1 VPVPG
6 GWSRP
11 RRVKALAHKPAYLIA
26 GTDWP
31 KIDAAAAR
39 LRGQFDEDSIEQIT
53 VGDEEA
59 PDIVAAC
66 NALGLFGGER
76 LVLVRGA
83 DELDPQ
89 QIDDIVTYLA
99 DPTPGTCLAL
109 FGGKG
114 IREDGA
120 LATAV
125 DQVGDVRIFDAPDDD
140 HAVQWVVKR
149 FSEGGITCPP
159 AIAKRIVARAGIEI
173 GDLALEVEKLAVHGR
188 DRAPTEEEV
197 DALVPE
203 QLDVK
208 PWNMTD
214 AWGRRDAAAVIGYAT
229 ADVEKP
235 DDVQRISAIFA
246 NHVRRVRQALLVLE
260 AGGSDKD
267 VQKQLGLK
275 SPYQAKGL
283 CRQARAFSEPEL
295 ARAVVRM
302 AELDEAIK
310 GGSRLDPRLELELAL
325 VEISSE

>member
-1 VPVPG
+1 MPVPG

-59 PDIVAAC
+59 PDIVATC

-83 DELDPQ
+83 DELDSQ
-89 QIDDIVTYLA
+89 QIDDIVAYLA

-149 FSEGGITCPP
+149 FAEGGITCPP

-235 DDVQRISAIFA
+235 DDVQRVSAIFA

-325 VEISSE
+325 VEISAE

>member
-1 VPVPG
+1 MPVPG

-76 LVLVRGA
+76 LVLVRGS
-83 DELDPQ
+83 DELDSQ
-89 QIDDIVTYLA
+89 QIDDIVAYLA

-125 DQVGDVRIFDAPDDD
+125 GQVGDVRIFDAPDDD

>member
-1 VPVPG
+1 MPG

-39 LRGQFDEDSIEQIT
+39 LRGQFDEDSIEQIA

-83 DELDPQ
+83 DELDSQ
-89 QIDDIVTYLA
+89 QIDDIVAYLA

-114 IREDGA
+114 IREDGP

-149 FSEGGITCPP
+149 FSEGGISCSP

-325 VEISSE
+325 VEISTE